1 MSNQLYDVIGV
12 GVGPFNLGLAALLDP
27 VEDLNGVFFEQTN
40 QLEWHPGMLIK
51 GTNLQ
56 VPFLADLVTF
66 ADPTSRFSFVNY
78 LHKQNRLYPFF
89 FFQELQAP
97 REEYNEYL
105 QWVAG
110 QLEHLHFSKRVVDVE
125 EDQSN
130 GSHFYKV
137 TVEDMNTGERE
148 CYNAKHIVMGTGSTP
163 LILDGMEGLPEED
176 VVHTSRY
183 LYKKEEIVKGDK
195 VTVIG
200 SGQSAAEIVEDL
212 LAEQGHYGYEITWLT
227 RSPGLFQL
235 DTAKLPQEFFSPD
248 YVTYFNSLTY
258 EQRKNTLSDLD
269 SLQNGVDPSTLSNIY
284 NWLYHRSIGSN
295 QNDVTIQP
303 VTEVSSIEKIEESYK
318 LHCHQWQADDT
329 FTYNTDKVVLATGYK
344 PNIPDWFNNRFA
356 EGVVYED
363 ENLFKV
369 GRNCE
374 IVFKQNRNHKI
385 FVTTNISHSH
395 GTGANN
401 LGLSVSRNIKMIN
414 TIAGRV
420 VYPEG
425 EGAIFQ
431 QFRMSD
437 RQ

>member
-1 MSNQLYDVIGV
+1 MSNQIYDVIGV
-12 GVGPFNLGLAALLDP
+12 GIGPFNLGLAALIEPL
-27 VEDLNGVFFEQTN
+27 EDVNGLFFEQTE
-40 QLEWHPGMLIK
+40 QLQWHPGMLIK

-66 ADPTSRFSFVNY
+66 ADPTSNYSFVNY

-105 QWVAG
+105 QWVAD
-110 QLEHLHFSKRVVDVE
+110 QLNHLRFGEKVVDVE
-125 EDQSN
+125 EKREEDER
-130 GSHFYKV
+130 FF
-137 TVEDMNTGERE
+137 TVNVRNRDGEEVYYNT
-148 CYNAKHIVMGTGSTP
+148 KHIVMGTGSKP
-163 LILDGMEGLPEED
+163 LVLKGMEDLPEDD

-183 LYKKEEIVKGDK
+183 LYKKEELVKGEK
-195 VTVIG
+195 ITVIG

-212 LAEQGHYGYEITWLT
+212 LVEQGHYGFEITWLT

-248 YVTYFNSLTY
+248 YVTYFHSLTY
-258 EQRKNTLSDLD
+258 EQRKDTLSDLD

-284 NWLYHRSIGSN
+284 NWLYHRSIGSKEN
-295 QNDVTIQP
+295 KVTIQP
-303 VTEVSSIEKIEESYK
+303 LTEVSGIQQAEEGYT
-318 LHCHQWQADDT
+318 LECHQWQADET
-329 FTYNTDKVVLATGYK
+329 FSYSTDKVVLATGYK
-344 PNIPDWFNNRFA
+344 PNIPAWFTKRFA
-356 EGVVYED
+356 KDVIYED
-363 ENLFKV
+363 EKLFKV

-374 IVFKQNRNHKI
+374 IKFQEERPNKI
-385 FVTTNISHSH
+385 FTTTNISHSH

-401 LGLSVSRNIKMIN
+401 LGLSVNRNIKMVN
-414 TIAGRV
+414 TIAGRT

-431 QFRMSD
+431 QFQMKEKD
-437 RQ
+437 